1 MLAALNGIYM
11 SKIVEF
17 PSREIRNNLEI
28 ENALRESL
36 AERGFSEE
44 TVAQTVSAIMPLIK
58 ESKTV
63 VAQGLDAPIPAGMSE
78 RDVSELKTSLST
90 SLQAYRRQVGDFT
103 LKILILLAI
112 EYASNA
118 KA

>member
-1 MLAALNGIYM
+1 M

-28 ENALRESL
+28 EKALRESL
-36 AERGFSEE
+36 IDRGFSEE
-44 TVAQTVSAIMPLIK
+44 KVVQTVSAIMPLIK
-58 ESKTV
+58 ESKAV
-63 VAQGLDAPIPAGMSE
+63 VAQSINAPIPGGMSE
-78 RDVSELKTSLST
+78 KDVFELKTSLSS
-90 SLQAYRRQVGDFT
+90 SLQGYQRQVGDFT

-112 EYASNA
+112 EYASNS

>member
-1 MLAALNGIYM
+1 M

-63 VAQGLDAPIPAGMSE
+63 VAQGLDAPISAGMSE

-90 SLQAYRRQVGDFT
+90 SLQAYQRQVGDFT

>member
-1 MLAALNGIYM
+1 
-11 SKIVEF
+11 
-17 PSREIRNNLEI
+17 
-28 ENALRESL
+28 
-36 AERGFSEE
+36 
-44 TVAQTVSAIMPLIK
+44 
-58 ESKTV
+58 
-63 VAQGLDAPIPAGMSE
+63 MSE